1 MSIIGDIAD
10 VIGEVK
16 NAVRGLGV
24 RKTLGGVG
32 KELKDVDARFFERP
46 IDSVARRARKSILY
60 FPLITSESVSPA
72 VAATLALS
80 AVLDRMRPAP
90 AATTA

>member
-16 NAVRGLGV
+16 NAVRDFGA

-46 IDSVARRARKSILY
+46 NGKRHVHILGCTVCRVPSRKK
-60 FPLITSESVSPA
+60 
-72 VAATLALS
+72 
-80 AVLDRMRPAP
+80 
-90 AATTA
+90 